1 MIENKDIDAYLSI
14 KAPDSIKEK
23 LMAEQAKYNRRISS
37 KVRMFYTIA
46 AALLVVVLVYAFLPG
61 AKTEVYCGGILL
73 DKESAVIKEQTNT
86 NARIAPVSLVTGE
99 EIKLDIKT
107 DKETKITVSS
117 GTISAG
123 DSEGVKSI
131 TVDSDTKLSWWV
143 SLDSER
149 NDYTLTVGENSYC
162 ISQNNKAQWVLSKK

>member
-1 MIENKDIDAYLSI
+1 MIERKDIDAYMSI
-14 KAPDSIKEK
+14 KAPDSIREK

-37 KVRMFYTIA
+37 KVRMFYTVA
-46 AALLVVVLVYAFLPG
+46 AALLVVVLVYAFLPS
-61 AKTEVYCGGILL
+61 AKTEVYCGNILL
-73 DKESAVIKEQTNT
+73 EKESAVIKEQTSP
-86 NARIAPVSLVTGE
+86 NARIAPVSLITGE

-117 GTISAG
+117 GSLTTA
-123 DSEGVKSI
+123 DRDGVKSI

-143 SLDSER
+143 SLDSM
-149 NDYTLTVGENSYC
+149 DDCTLTVGEDSYC

>member
-1 MIENKDIDAYLSI
+1 MIERKDIDAYMSV
-14 KAPDSIKEK
+14 KAPDSIREK

-37 KVRMFYTIA
+37 KVRMFYTVA
-46 AALLVVVLVYAFLPG
+46 AALLVVVLVYAFLPS
-61 AKTEVYCGGILL
+61 AKTEVYCGNILL
-73 DKESAVIKEQTNT
+73 EKESAVIKEQTSP
-86 NARIAPVSLVTGE
+86 NARIAPVSLITGE

-117 GTISAG
+117 GSLTTA
-123 DSEGVKSI
+123 DRDGVKSI

-143 SLDSER
+143 SLDSMD
-149 NDYTLTVGENSYC
+149 DYTLTVGEDSYC

>member
-1 MIENKDIDAYLSI
+1 MIERKEIDAYMSI

-46 AALLVVVLVYAFLPG
+46 AALLVVVLVYAFIPN
-61 AKTEVYCGGILL
+61 AKTEVYCRGVLL
-73 DKESAVIKEQTNT
+73 TEKSAVIKEQTNP

-107 DKETKITVSS
+107 DKEIEITVSN
-117 GTISAG
+117 GTLSTKER
-123 DSEGVKSI
+123 DGVKSI
-131 TVDSDTKLSWWV
+131 TVNSDTELSWWV
-143 SLDSER
+143 SLDSGIG
-149 NDYTLTVGENSYC
+149 DYTLTVDEDSYC